1 MPYPP
6 KEAAGGPCRQFE
18 RTLMRIKTACAGAS
32 RTAVSGFKF
41 LVPTTSI
48 LGLML
53 LSAGCSSTVVSES
66 PLFASSKSSAY
77 ASPSAKVR
85 TEEKQLVK
93 VVEADEELIE
103 TQPTRKRTAAY
114 LGRAPYICSPSG
126 FGRTS
131 HCFLR
136 ASL

>member
-1 MPYPP
+1 
-6 KEAAGGPCRQFE
+6 
-18 RTLMRIKTACAGAS
+18 MRKTACAGAS

-41 LVPTTSI
+41 LVPTSSI
-48 LGLML
+48 LSL
-53 LSAGCSSTVVSES
+53 LLFSAGCSSTVVSES
-66 PLFASSKSSAY
+66 PLFASRHSSAY
-77 ASPSAKVR
+77 ASPSVKVR
-85 TEEKQLVK
+85 KEEKQLIK
-93 VVEADEELIE
+93 VAEADDKLVEP
-103 TQPTRKRTAAY
+103 QPTRKRTTGY

>member
-1 MPYPP
+1 
-6 KEAAGGPCRQFE
+6 
-18 RTLMRIKTACAGAS
+18 MRSKAACAGAS
-32 RTAVSGFKF
+32 RTAISGFKF

-48 LGLML
+48 LGLL
-53 LSAGCSSTVVSES
+53 LFSTGCSSTVIGES
-66 PLFASSKSSAY
+66 PLFTSTKSSAY
-77 ASPSAKVR
+77 ASPSVKIR
-85 TEEKQLVK
+85 RQEKQVIK
-93 VVEADEELIE
+93 VTGAEEDVVA
-103 TQPTRKRTAAY
+103 PPATRKRTTAY

>member
-1 MPYPP
+1 
-6 KEAAGGPCRQFE
+6 
-18 RTLMRIKTACAGAS
+18 MRIKTACAGVG

-41 LVPTTSI
+41 LVPTTSV
-48 LGLML
+48 LSLLL
-53 LSAGCSSTVVSES
+53 LSAGCSSTVVSET
-66 PLFASSKSSAY
+66 PLFASGHSSAY
-77 ASPSAKVR
+77 ASPSIKVR
-85 TEEKQLVK
+85 KEEKQLK
-93 VVEADEELIE
+93 ISEADEDIVEPA
-103 TQPTRKRTAAY
+103 PTRRRTATY

>member
-1 MPYPP
+1 
-6 KEAAGGPCRQFE
+6 
-18 RTLMRIKTACAGAS
+18 MRIKSACAGAS

-41 LVPTTSI
+41 LVPTTSV
-48 LGLML
+48 LSLLL
-53 LSAGCSSTVVSES
+53 LSAGCSSTVISET
-66 PLFASSKSSAY
+66 PLFASGHSSAY
-77 ASPSAKVR
+77 ASPAIKVR
-85 TEEKQLVK
+85 REAKDLK
-93 VVEADEELIE
+93 VAEADEDIVEPA
-103 TQPTRKRTAAY
+103 PTRRRTTAY